1 MAAFAHF
8 HCEYQAAAAMAIMQC
23 CQDERLTNSRS
34 GLRVFYSVSLGRL
47 LNEVYILG
55 WLMYSV
61 LCCIYIVSYAL
72 HTLAPIL
79 AHILALISCLTS
91 YIYWRLVS
99 MSLVFDAQCA
109 ILCGISCVTYTKVGY
124 ANERM
129 DETTFWNRGILLKDE
144 DLNDANVWPQ
154 GSGSGYDDGAP
165 VKVAR
170 VRGSAA
176 SGSVA
181 VELPT
186 DKGGGGGGGA
196 KGGGA
201 KRKGLTPIG
210 ATKRRRTGC
219 KGGAEEQEPNIS
231 HV

>member
-1 MAAFAHF
+1 M
-8 HCEYQAAAAMAIMQC
+8 
-23 CQDERLTNSRS
+23 
-34 GLRVFYSVSLGRL
+34 FYSVSLGRL

-129 DETTFWNRGILLKDE
+129 DETTFWNRGMLVKDE
-144 DLNDANVWPQ
+144 DVRHDWRQ
-154 GSGSGYDDGAP
+154 GIGSGYTDAP
-165 VKVAR
+165 PV
-170 VRGSAA
+170 
-176 SGSVA
+176 
-181 VELPT
+181 PT
-186 DKGGGGGGGA
+186 VKGGAKGGGGGA

-201 KRKGLTPIG
+201 KRTGLTPLG
-210 ATKRRRTGC
+210 AAKRRRTGC

>member
-1 MAAFAHF
+1 M
-8 HCEYQAAAAMAIMQC
+8 
-23 CQDERLTNSRS
+23 
-34 GLRVFYSVSLGRL
+34 
-47 LNEVYILG
+47 
-55 WLMYSV
+55 
-61 LCCIYIVSYAL
+61 SYAL

-109 ILCGISCVTYTKVGY
+109 ILYGISCVTYTKVGY

-129 DETTFWNRGILLKDE
+129 DETTFWNRGMLVKDE
-144 DLNDANVWPQ
+144 DVNDAKNWRQ
-154 GSGSGYDDGAP
+154 GIGSGYDDGA
-165 VKVAR
+165 V
-170 VRGSAA
+170 
-176 SGSVA
+176 
-181 VELPT
+181 PT
-186 DKGGGGGGGA
+186 DAPPVPTVKGGAKGGGGGA

-201 KRKGLTPIG
+201 KRTGLTPLG
-210 ATKRRRTGC
+210 AAKRRRTGC